1 MGRLGKI
8 RGITTPP
15 LRILLQLEDLKEIHG
30 LWIRYARMKT
40 DPSGGC
46 FCCQGVWLG
55 VFGGGGSSELLSG
68 DRITPIYTPED

>member
-15 LRILLQLEDLKEIHG
+15 LRILLQLEGLKEIHG
-30 LWIRYARMKT
+30 LWIRCMKT

-46 FCCQGVWLG
+46 FCCPGGLGRGVWRW
-55 VFGGGGSSELLSG
+55 
-68 DRITPIYTPED
+68 RIIRVTKW